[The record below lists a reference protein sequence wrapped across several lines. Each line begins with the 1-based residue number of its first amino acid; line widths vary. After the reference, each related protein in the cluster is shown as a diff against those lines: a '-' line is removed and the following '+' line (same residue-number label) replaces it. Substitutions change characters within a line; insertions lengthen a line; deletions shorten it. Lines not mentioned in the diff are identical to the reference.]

1 MSLCAGCAFQRDL
14 STAEAARGDPTTTIS
29 ERSADRTRHIHVEST
44 QHLYRGRGGSSSTL
58 QLVHHMYAIV
68 TGTRWSRDLVLMA
81 REGSRLWLDCESCGR
96 ARGGGCRV
104 GATTSL
110 IRSITRYNPG
120 SRLQPHNSVRATLPS
135 HARTQPLACTKSSVL
150 AVSWMPERYP
160 SSPRKLEEIA
170 SSGHVTGT
178 SSETTAV
185 AETMPAH
192 LEAES
197 STWTSKLYGDEP
209 EYPRITDGPDSLPN
223 ASSEVPEAL
232 AHGGHLIQ
240 LLGSHW
246 RDVDPETRRF
256 LLLTMTI
263 GRRGFDWNHDSTV

>member
-44 QHLYRGRGGSSSTL
+44 QHLYRGTL

-81 REGSRLWLDCESCGR
+81 REGSRVADM
-96 ARGGGCRV
+96 AYAGGCRV

-135 HARTQPLACTKSSVL
+135 HVRTQPLACTKSSVL

-256 LLLTMTI
+256 LLLTVTI